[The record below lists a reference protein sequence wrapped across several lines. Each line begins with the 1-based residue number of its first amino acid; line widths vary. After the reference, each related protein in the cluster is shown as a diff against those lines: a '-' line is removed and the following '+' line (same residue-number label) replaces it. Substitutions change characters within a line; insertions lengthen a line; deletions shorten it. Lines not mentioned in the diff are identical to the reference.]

1 MTDKETK
8 ALKDRV
14 QEIFGRFNVTDPG
27 ACLGTLKHD
36 ILRAIDIAG
45 KNPKFKNGDVVI
57 HVDDGTDII
66 YKKHMIISTREYGY
80 LLENG
85 CSIEMEDQDDW
96 ELADGPSIPEIM
108 DEHAWEALDGEP
120 AGEIWHDASES
131 PATDRELICE
141 GEFFNPLVLSSSSE
155 SFKNRKIR
163 RWAYYDDLRD
173 LSKLE
178 RTGKDLKESPTPHRL
193 KVKVKEA
200 TGKLKELIDNMD
212 EKELEKTR
220 QLMEQEALAAEKERI
235 TSEYMEQMQKDYGYK
250 DYTFWNGLK
259 KGFDLGAGWNDRR
272 FTEKVTILSD
282 KIESLEA
289 ARVALKEV
297 HNEDMKQLR
306 QLMIDKACAW
316 IDKEAHRYIVTRPIH
331 NVEATVLDASITA
344 DFRKAM
350 EDMQ

>member
-8 ALKDRV
+8 NLKDRV
-14 QEIFGRFNVTDPG
+14 QEIFERFNVTDPG
-27 ACLGTLKHD
+27 ACLGTLQNE
-36 ILRAIDIAG
+36 ILCAIDIAG

-57 HVDDGTDII
+57 HVDDGADII
-66 YKKHMIISTREYGY
+66 YKKHVIISTRDYGY
-80 LLENG
+80 VLENG

-108 DEHAWEALDGEP
+108 DEKRLD
-120 AGEIWHDASES
+120 
-131 PATDRELICE
+131 
-141 GEFFNPLVLSSSSE
+141 NQ
-155 SFKNRKIR
+155 
-163 RWAYYDDLRD
+163 RD
-173 LSKLE
+173 LSNLE
-178 RTGKDLKESPTPHRL
+178 RTGKDLKESPALHRP
-193 KVKVKEA
+193 KVKEA

-220 QLMEQEALAAEKERI
+220 QLMEQEAMAAEKERI

-297 HNEDMKQLR
+297 HNEDMKQLK
-306 QLMIDKACAW
+306 QLTIDKACAW

-331 NVEATVLDASITA
+331 GVESTVLDVSITA

-350 EDMQ
+350 EDQQ

>member
-1 MTDKETK
+1 
-8 ALKDRV
+8 
-14 QEIFGRFNVTDPG
+14 
-27 ACLGTLKHD
+27 
-36 ILRAIDIAG
+36 
-45 KNPKFKNGDVVI
+45 
-57 HVDDGTDII
+57 
-66 YKKHMIISTREYGY
+66 
-80 LLENG
+80 
-85 CSIEMEDQDDW
+85 MEDQDDW

-120 AGEIWHDASES
+120 AGKSILPVFDDGYWE
-131 PATDRELICE
+131 RLGE
-141 GEFFNPLVLSSSSE
+141 GPVS
-155 SFKNRKIR
+155 
-163 RWAYYDDLRD
+163 DVPRD
-173 LSKLE
+173 LSNLE
-178 RTGKDLKESPTPHRL
+178 RTGKDLKESPAPHRP
-193 KVKVKEA
+193 KVKEA

-220 QLMEQEALAAEKERI
+220 QLMEEEAMAAEKERI

-259 KGFDLGAGWNDRR
+259 AGFDLGAGWNDRR

-306 QLMIDKACAW
+306 QLTIDKACAW

-350 EDMQ
+350 EDLQ

>member
-14 QEIFGRFNVTDPG
+14 QDIFGRFNVTDPN
-27 ACLGTLKHD
+27 ACLGTLQNE
-36 ILRAIDIAG
+36 ILCAIDLAG
-45 KNPKFKNGDVVI
+45 KEHKFKNGDVVI
-57 HVDDGTDII
+57 HVDDGADII
-66 YKKHMIISTREYGY
+66 YSKHVIISTKELGY
-80 LLENG
+80 ILDDGRWIGMDN
-85 CSIEMEDQDDW
+85 QDEW
-96 ELADGPSIPEIM
+96 ELAERDPNPITI
-108 DEHAWEALDGEP
+108 DEVESRLEDIKRLD
-120 AGEIWHDASES
+120 
-131 PATDRELICE
+131 
-141 GEFFNPLVLSSSSE
+141 
-155 SFKNRKIR
+155 NR
-163 RWAYYDDLRD
+163 RD
-173 LSKLE
+173 LSNLE
-178 RTGKDLKESPTPHRL
+178 RTGKDLKESPTPHRP
-193 KVKVKEA
+193 KVKEA

-220 QLMEQEALAAEKERI
+220 QLMEQEALEAEKERI

-306 QLMIDKACAW
+306 QLTIDKACAW
-316 IDKEAHRYIVTRPIH
+316 IDKEAHHYIVTRPIH
-331 NVEATVLDASITA
+331 GVEATVLDVSITA

-350 EDMQ
+350 EDQQ